1 MDRIH
6 WNSSDSP
13 NKDCKFSIVIPTWNN
28 LELLKICVDSILKNS
43 HFKHQIVLHIND
55 GNDGSLDWVKSQKLD
70 FSYSEKNVGVCYAL
84 NACRPLIQ
92 TDYIV
97 YLNDDMYVLPDW
109 DLELWKEIEQ
119 LPDKYFFLSSTTVE
133 TKQSPHPGI
142 VSPFNY
148 GTDARS
154 FNEELLL
161 KKYKTLPAFDWDG
174 ATWPPNI
181 VHRDIWDLIGG
192 YSIEFSPGMYSDP
205 DFSVKLLKAGVTYF
219 KGVKTSMAYHF
230 GSKSTT
236 RIKKNNGRKQFTF
249 KWGITASAAMNKIL
263 KRGQAF
269 SGHVDIEKQ
278 SQQASYKME
287 KRISK
292 LKRIFWS
299 FSGTGENN
307 PL

>member
-1 MDRIH
+1 MERIH
-6 WNSSDSP
+6 WNSSGTL

-28 LELLKICVDSILKNS
+28 LELLKVCVDSILKNS

-55 GNDGSLDWVKSQKLD
+55 GNDGSLDWVKSQNLD
-70 FSYSEKNVGVCYAL
+70 FSHSKKNVGVCYAV

-119 LPDKYFFLSSTTVE
+119 LPDEYFFLSSTTIE
-133 TKQSPHPGI
+133 AKPSPHPGI
-142 VSPFNY
+142 VSPYNY
-148 GTDARS
+148 GTDKGS
-154 FNEELLL
+154 FNEERLL
-161 KKYKTLPAFDWDG
+161 KEYKTLPAYDWDG

-205 DFSVKLLKAGVTYF
+205 DFSMKLLKAGITYF

-230 GSKSTT
+230 GSKSTN

-249 KWGITASAAMNKIL
+249 KWGITASAAMNHIL

-269 SGHVDIEKQ
+269 SGKVIIAERS
-278 SQQASYKME
+278 SQAPFKME

-299 FSGTGENN
+299 FSGTGESN